1 MSTIVKGSDMSNYV
15 TLGMSLGVSK
25 KQNRDGVTSKFVVFT
40 AQDEDGGFAAPIRH
54 IMFEDQMFQGA
65 VDILKKYRMKDSE
78 GNEVKDAKGGYPIDL
93 KALKE
98 SEDADRFKQYFRVP
112 GGMIEYYTLKKG
124 ECYANDVD
132 GNRIKDKQ
140 GKDVTKSVIPVFVQV
155 KFYTVGANGEM
166 IPHYA
171 NQMGLNEVGD
181 RLERQ
186 FYREAVA
193 TTATPPAGG
202 AAGGA
207 AAPADPF

>member
-25 KQNRDGVTSKFVVFT
+25 KQNRDGITSKFVVFT
-40 AQDEDGGFAAPIRH
+40 VQDEEGGFAKPSRH
-54 IMFEDQMFQGA
+54 IMFEEALFPGA
-65 VDILKKYRMKDSE
+65 VDILKKYRMKDDN
-78 GNEVKDAKGGYPIDL
+78 GNEVKDAKGGFPIDL

-98 SEDADRFKQYFRVP
+98 SEDADRFKGYFRIP
-112 GGMIEYYTLKKG
+112 GGMIEYYRLKKG
-124 ECYANDVD
+124 ECYANNVD
-132 GNRIKDKQ
+132 GERIKDKQ

-166 IPHYA
+166 VPHYA
-171 NQMGLNEVGD
+171 NGMGLEEVGD

-193 TTATPPAGG
+193 TAATPPANG
-202 AAGGA
+202 AAGGTT
-207 AAPADPF
+207 APADPF

>member
-15 TLGMSLGVSK
+15 TLGMSLGISK
-25 KQNRDGVTSKFVVFT
+25 KVNRDNIKSKFVVFT
-40 AQDEDGGFAAPIRH
+40 AQDEDGGFAEPIRH
-54 IMFEDQMFQGA
+54 IKFEDQLFPGA
-65 VDILKKYRMKDSE
+65 TELLSKYRMMKD
-78 GNEVKDAKGGYPIDL
+78 GQPVVDAKGGYPIDL
-93 KALKE
+93 ETLKA

-112 GGMIEYYTLKKG
+112 GGMIEYYHLKKG

-140 GKDVTKSVIPVFVQV
+140 GHDVTKSVIPVFVQV

-171 NQMGLNEVGD
+171 NGMGLEENGD

-186 FYREAVA
+186 FYRDAVA
-193 TTATPPAGG
+193 TAATPPADG

-207 AAPADPF
+207 AASADPF